1 MLSEKVSM
9 EEEEQ
14 NIHVILLSL
23 FMLFA
28 LVEKKVQMF
37 ISLNKTFFFLKKSII
52 IIFGLFYWQNK
63 KCFFRICLEYIFYIS
78 LMSIE

>member
-28 LVEKKVQMF
+28 LVEKKVQ
-37 ISLNKTFFFLKKSII
+37 IFFFLKIK
-52 IIFGLFYWQNK
+52 LA
-63 KCFFRICLEYIFYIS
+63 FFP
-78 LMSIE
+78 